1 MLMAQCRGARFCLF
15 FTISLF
21 SSPSAIAQDKMRL
34 GLSSVSALH
43 SAVWIAEQK
52 GLFRK
57 HGIEAE
63 VIVTGQGA
71 AAGISA
77 LLANDIQMTSS
88 AGDALVSAALHGG
101 ETVMIAGVV
110 NKGLQRIMVRPE
122 IKTPADLK
130 GKKVGVTRI
139 GAVSHSVLLMIL
151 RRWNMSPTDVQ
162 IMQVG
167 SSPNMLASLDKGG
180 LDAAVITVP
189 SMFVAEDRGYKV
201 LLDLAD
207 TDIYYLQTMIATTRS
222 YLKGNREKAVR
233 FLKGYLEG
241 IAFFMQN
248 RRESLEVVKKKLR
261 ISVEGERNLERS
273 FDLLSAKYYEQ
284 MPYPSLRGVETVI
297 GFLEKDNPKA
307 KGADPKSFV
316 DDSLLRE
323 IDASGFVKAPLPEV
337 DQTDHQQAAER
348 PAYSLWLMAYGWYPF
363 YVLAACGEFL
373 LSSAS

>member
-1 MLMAQCRGARFCLF
+1 MGTIAIGFYALLFGFFCLTSSA
-15 FTISLF
+15 FT
-21 SSPSAIAQDKMRL
+21 QDKVRL

-43 SAVWIAEQK
+43 SAVWVAEQK

-57 HGIEAE
+57 HGIDAE
-63 VIVTGQGA
+63 VIVVGQGGT
-71 AAGISA
+71 AGISA

-88 AGDALVSAALHGG
+88 AGDSLVNAALHGG

-110 NKGLQRIMVRPE
+110 NKGLQRIMTRPE
-122 IKTPADLK
+122 IKTPADIK
-130 GKKVGVTRI
+130 GKRVGVTRI

-162 IMQVG
+162 ILQVG
-167 SSPNMLASLDKGG
+167 TSPNMLASLDKGG
-180 LDAAVITVP
+180 LDGAVITIP

-222 YLKGNREKAVR
+222 YIKNNRDKTLR

-241 IAFFMQN
+241 IAYFKQN
-248 RRESLEVVKKKLR
+248 RKEGLDVVKKKLR
-261 ISVEGERNLERS
+261 ISEQQERNLERS
-273 FDLLSAKYYEQ
+273 FDLLSMKYYEP
-284 MPYPSLRGVETVI
+284 MPYPSLRGVETVL
-297 GFLEKDNPKA
+297 GFVEKDNPKA

-323 IDASGFVKAPLPEV
+323 IDASGFVKTLY
-337 DQTDHQQAAER
+337 QK
-348 PAYSLWLMAYGWYPF
+348 
-363 YVLAACGEFL
+363 
-373 LSSAS
+373 

>member
-1 MLMAQCRGARFCLF
+1 MMSRILLAVVFSLALDPMPQAR
-15 FTISLF
+15 
-21 SSPSAIAQDKMRL
+21 AQDKMRL

-57 HGIEAE
+57 HGIDAE
-63 VIVTGQGA
+63 VIVVGQGGT
-71 AAGISA
+71 AGISA

-88 AGDALVSAALHGG
+88 AGDSLVNAALHGG

-110 NKGLQRIMVRPE
+110 NKGLQRIMTRPE
-122 IKTPADLK
+122 IKTPADIK
-130 GKKVGVTRI
+130 GKRVGVTRI

-162 IMQVG
+162 ILQVG
-167 SSPNMLASLDKGG
+167 TSPNMLASLDKGG
-180 LDAAVITVP
+180 LDAAVITIP

-222 YLKGNREKAVR
+222 YIKNNRDKTLR

-241 IAFFMQN
+241 IAYFKQN
-248 RRESLEVVKKKLR
+248 RKEGLDVVKKKLR
-261 ISVEGERNLERS
+261 ISEQQERNLERS
-273 FDLLSAKYYEQ
+273 FDLLSMKYYEP
-284 MPYPSLRGVETVI
+284 MPYPSLRGVETVL
-297 GFLEKDNPKA
+297 GFVEKDNPKA

-323 IDASGFVKAPLPEV
+323 IDASGFAKTLY
-337 DQTDHQQAAER
+337 QK
-348 PAYSLWLMAYGWYPF
+348 
-363 YVLAACGEFL
+363 
-373 LSSAS
+373 